1 MDLKMGRSGSPNR
14 FLGLEVLSVDVD
26 VCSIETYDE

>member
-14 FLGLEVLSVDVD
+14 FLGLEVLSVDV
-26 VCSIETYDE
+26 CSIETYDE